1 MLRAFESLG
10 DMRGRCT
17 TREPRKSRLYAS
29 CGVPFGVVCPI
40 KDLPQALEGLLSTHK
55 RVGGLAT
62 AWAPALPERGLP
74 GMRFPGP
81 ELPGTRDG
89 GQQRQVAGGRLLGS
103 FGGSK
108 PLALPTTVDMSTVAG
123 SLDVVSV
130 RAAAAEAAGLATV
143 GAPTISVPLTCYAAN
158 SLRRCLLSSHARN

>member
-62 AWAPALPERGLP
+62 V
-74 GMRFPGP
+74 
-81 ELPGTRDG
+81 T
-89 GQQRQVAGGRLLGS
+89 
-103 FGGSK
+103 
-108 PLALPTTVDMSTVAG
+108 
-123 SLDVVSV
+123 DVT
-130 RAAAAEAAGLATV
+130 EQ
-143 GAPTISVPLTCYAAN
+143 
-158 SLRRCLLSSHARN
+158 CLLPSDRQGYPNVNEDVAHPCNMVARQ

>member
-1 MLRAFESLG
+1 MYSPVATCKWSAIRIEYDGTCYKKIQVASSMLRAFESLG

-62 AWAPALPERGLP
+62 AWTPALPERGLP
-74 GMRFPGP
+74 GMRLPGP
-81 ELPGTRDG
+81 GLPG
-89 GQQRQVAGGRLLGS
+89 
-103 FGGSK
+103 
-108 PLALPTTVDMSTVAG
+108 
-123 SLDVVSV
+123 
-130 RAAAAEAAGLATV
+130 
-143 GAPTISVPLTCYAAN
+143 
-158 SLRRCLLSSHARN
+158 